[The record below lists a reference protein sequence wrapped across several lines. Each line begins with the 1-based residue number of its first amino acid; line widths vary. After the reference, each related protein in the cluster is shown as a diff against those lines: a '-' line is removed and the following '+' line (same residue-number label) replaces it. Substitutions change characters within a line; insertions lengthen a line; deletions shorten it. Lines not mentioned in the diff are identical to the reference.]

1 MKIKNEKNRSHIY
14 NINLGLATDMNIV
27 NIKCLSMKMLIF
39 IKQHP
44 SNIWYSFHEKV
55 EQYPGWLER

>member
-1 MKIKNEKNRSHIY
+1 MKMKIKNEKNRSHIY

-44 SNIWYSFHEKV
+44 SNI
-55 EQYPGWLER
+55 

>member
-1 MKIKNEKNRSHIY
+1 MKKIDHIY
-14 NINLGLATDMNIV
+14 NINLGLAIDMNI

-44 SNIWYSFHEKV
+44 SNI
-55 EQYPGWLER
+55 

>member
-1 MKIKNEKNRSHIY
+1 MKKIDRMY
-14 NINLGLATDMNIV
+14 NINLGPAIDMSIV

-44 SNIWYSFHEKV
+44 SNI
-55 EQYPGWLER
+55 

>member
-1 MKIKNEKNRSHIY
+1 MKKIDHIY
-14 NINLGLATDMNIV
+14 NINLGLAIDMNII

-44 SNIWYSFHEKV
+44 SNI
-55 EQYPGWLER
+55 